1 VTDDQLWQSAR
12 RGDEA
17 AWRILYE
24 RYLPT
29 VWRFVVSRVGSDRA
43 HAEDVVSDTFL
54 ALVRLLASQQRSVD
68 SLVAWLLSVARRR
81 IDDQHRRNGRH
92 AAAVAHLC
100 RCTTDIAVDDA
111 SRDRHETR
119 TRVLAL
125 LEELPADERLV
136 LEWKYLEGLSVLQI
150 AERLGR
156 SGKAIESLLFR
167 ARRTMR
173 ATVEQS
179 GTTEQSNTTPRVV
192 P

>member
-1 VTDDQLWQSAR
+1 M
-12 RGDEA
+12 
-17 AWRILYE
+17 LYE

-29 VWRFVVSRVGSDRA
+29 VWRFVLSRVGSDRA
-43 HAEDVVSDTFL
+43 FAEDVVSDTFL
-54 ALVRLLASQQRSVD
+54 ALVRLLASQQQPVD

-92 AAAVAHLC
+92 AAALAHLC
-100 RCTTDIAVDDA
+100 RCASDTALDDA
-111 SRDRHETR
+111 SRDRHEIR
-119 TRVLAL
+119 TRVLDML
-125 LEELPADERLV
+125 DELPADERLV
-136 LEWKYLEGLSVLQI
+136 LEWKYLDGLSVLQI

-156 SGKAIESLLFR
+156 SAKAIESLLFR

-179 GTTEQSNTTPRVV
+179 RTAEEPNTTPRVV